1 MSLPLVTTIGD
12 RCRVC
17 FTCVRECPAK
27 AIRISGGQAEVIND
41 RCIGCGNCVQVCSQ
55 KAKQV
60 MSSIEDV
67 RALLAIPGKRVSA
80 CLAPSFPVEFSE
92 YSPEVFLGM
101 VRALGFELVNEVA
114 FGADLVSEQY
124 HDLVQQYSDSGK
136 HFLATACAAA
146 VEYVEHLAPHL
157 TDSLAPIASP
167 MLAMARY
174 VHRMYGDDVGVVF
187 IGPCIAKKA
196 EAIELSHGQIDAVL
210 TFAELRDMF
219 KAAGL
224 NPETVEPSKFD
235 PPLARLGG
243 IYPVSGG
250 LMQTAKIDE
259 RLMSS
264 DGAVVD
270 GHNTFVDAIREFE
283 SGAIHATLVE
293 VMACN
298 GCIMGPAVSAKVPLY
313 TRRAMIAEYVR
324 SRMADFDADKWVE
337 DMHRYPDLDL
347 SQSYTAD
354 DRRMTTPTREEVND
368 ILRNIGKLS
377 SEDELNCGAC
387 GYDTCLEHAIAIHQG
402 LAENEMCLP
411 YTIDKL
417 KSSVTELADVNK
429 RLEHAQHALVQGEKL
444 ASMGQLAAGIAHE
457 VNNPL
462 GVVLMYSHMLAE
474 ECDTNPEMK
483 EDLKVI
489 SDQADRCKRI
499 VSGLLNFARQNR
511 VLLQPTNLNNF
522 VKSVLLGLHGHEGI
536 IVETVTPPPD
546 TMAEIDSDQM
556 LQVLTNLMSNAIEA
570 TPEGGKVTLTCQVTD
585 RQVIFKV
592 ADTGVG
598 IKQENKDRI
607 FTPFFTTKPI
617 GKGTGLGLPVSYGIV
632 KMHRGDIRF
641 ESNADPVQGPTGTT
655 FFVTVPRYGNNV

>member
-60 MSSIEDV
+60 MSSIDDV
-67 RALLAIPGKRVSA
+67 RTLLATPGRRVSA
-80 CLAPSFPVEFSE
+80 CLAPSFPVEFSD
-92 YSPEVFLGM
+92 YPPEAFLGM

-114 FGADLVSEQY
+114 FGADLVSERY
-124 HDLVQQYSDSGK
+124 HDLVQQYSDTGR

-146 VEYVEHLAPHL
+146 VKYVEHLAPHL
-157 TDSLAPIASP
+157 TDSLAPVASP
-167 MLAMARY
+167 MVAMARY
-174 VHRMYGDDVGVVF
+174 VHRMYGDDVAVVF
-187 IGPCIAKKA
+187 VGPCIAKKA
-196 EAIELSHGQIDAVL
+196 EAIELSRGQIDAVL
-210 TFAELRDMF
+210 TFVELRDMF
-219 KAAGL
+219 RDAGIA
-224 NPETVEPSKFD
+224 PDSVEPSRFD

-298 GCIMGPAVSAKVPLY
+298 GCIMGPAVSATVPLY

-324 SRMADFDADKWVE
+324 SRMADFDADRWVE

-354 DRRMTTPTREEVND
+354 DRRMTTPNREEVND
-368 ILRNIGKLS
+368 ILRNMGKNS
-377 SEDELNCGAC
+377 SKDELNCGAC

-402 LAENEMCLP
+402 LAESEMCLP
-411 YTIDKL
+411 YAIDKL
-417 KSSVTELADVNK
+417 KSSVAELADVNK
-429 RLEHAQHALVQGEKL
+429 RLEHAQHALIQGEKL

-474 ECDTNPEMK
+474 ECDANSEMK

-489 SDQADRCKRI
+489 SDQADRCKKI

-511 VLLQPTNLNNF
+511 VLLQPTNLGNF
-522 VKSVLLGLHGHEGI
+522 VKSVLLGLHEHEGVTI
-536 IVETVTPPPD
+536 ETQLPPPD

-570 TPEGGKVTLTCQVTD
+570 TSEGGKVTLTCQVTD

-592 ADTGVG
+592 ADTGCG
-598 IKQENKDRI
+598 IKAEHRDRI

-617 GKGTGLGLPVSYGIV
+617 GRGTGLGLPVSYGIV

-641 ESNADPVQGPTGTT
+641 ESNADPEQGPTGTT

>member
-1 MSLPLVTTIGD
+1 MALPLVTTIGD

-17 FTCVRECPAK
+17 YTCVRECPAK
-27 AIRISGGQAEVIND
+27 AIRISGGQAEVIKD

-60 MSSIEDV
+60 MRSVEKV
-67 RALLAIPGKRVSA
+67 QEMLATPGRRLSA
-80 CLAPSFPVEFSE
+80 CIAPSFPVEFSDCP
-92 YSPEVFLGM
+92 PEQFLGM
-101 VRALGFELVNEVA
+101 VKALGFELVNEVA
-114 FGADLVSEQY
+114 FGADLVSERY
-124 HDLVQQYSDSGK
+124 HDLVKDYADTGK

-146 VEYVEHLAPHL
+146 VKYVEHLSPHL

-167 MLAMARY
+167 MVAMARY
-174 VHRMYGDDVGVVF
+174 VHRMYGDDVDVVF
-187 IGPCIAKKA
+187 VGPCIAKKA
-196 EAIELSHGQIDAVL
+196 EAIELSHGQVKEVL
-210 TFAELRDMF
+210 TFAELREMF
-219 KAAGL
+219 EQAGL
-224 NPETVEPSKFD
+224 KPETAEPSRFD

-264 DGAVVD
+264 EGAVVD
-270 GHNTFVDAIREFE
+270 GHNTFVDAIREFD
-283 SGAIHATLVE
+283 SGAIQATLVE

-298 GCIMGPAVSAKVPLY
+298 GCIMGPAVSATVPLY

-324 SRMADFDADKWVE
+324 QRMADFDADRWVE

-347 SQSYTAD
+347 SQSFSPED
-354 DRRMTTPTREEVND
+354 MRMTTPTREEVND
-368 ILRNIGKLS
+368 ILLKIGKAS
-377 SEDELNCGAC
+377 SVDELNCGAC

-411 YTIDKL
+411 YTIDML
-417 KSSVTELADVNK
+417 KKSVTELADVNK
-429 RLEHAQHALVQGEKL
+429 RLEHAQHALIQGEKL

-474 ECDTNPEMK
+474 ECDANPEMK

-511 VLLQPTNLNNF
+511 VLLQPTNLDRF
-522 VKSVLLGLHGHEGI
+522 VKSVLLGLHAHEG
-536 IVETVTPPPD
+536 VTVDTVTPPPD

-556 LQVLTNLMSNAIEA
+556 LQVLTNLMSNALEA

-592 ADTGVG
+592 SDTGVG
-598 IKQENKDRI
+598 IKAEHKDRI

-617 GKGTGLGLPVSYGIV
+617 GRGTGLGLPVSYGIV

-641 ESNADPVQGPTGTT
+641 ESNADPGQGPTGTT
-655 FFVTVPRYGNNV
+655 FFVTIPRYGNNV

>member
-67 RALLAIPGKRVSA
+67 RALLAIPGKTVSA

-124 HDLVQQYSDSGK
+124 HDLVQQYSDTGK

-196 EAIELSHGQIDAVL
+196 EAIELSDGQIDAVL

-219 KAAGL
+219 KEAGL
-224 NPETVEPSKFD
+224 NHESVEPSRFD

-474 ECDTNPEMK
+474 ECETNPEMK

-522 VKSVLLGLHGHEGI
+522 VKSVLLGLHAHEGI
-536 IVETVTPPPD
+536 TVETVTPPVD

-598 IKQENKDRI
+598 IKPENRDRI

-641 ESNADPVQGPTGTT
+641 ESNADPAQGPTGTT

>member
-17 FTCVRECPAK
+17 YTCVRECPAK

-60 MSSIEDV
+60 MRSNEEV
-67 RALLAIPGKRVSA
+67 KALLTTPGRRVSA

-92 YSPEVFLGM
+92 YKPEQFLGM
-101 VRALGFELVNEVA
+101 VRALGFDLVNEVA
-114 FGADLVSEQY
+114 FGADLVSERY
-124 HDLVQQYSDSGK
+124 HELVQQYADTDRR
-136 HFLATACAAA
+136 FLATACAAA
-146 VEYVEHLAPHL
+146 VKYVEHLAPHL
-157 TDSLAPIASP
+157 TDSLAPVASP

-174 VHRMYGDDVGVVF
+174 VHRMYGDDVAVVF

-196 EAIELSHGQIDAVL
+196 EGIELSRGQIDAVL
-210 TFAELRDMF
+210 TFVELREMF
-219 KAAGL
+219 EEAGL
-224 NPETVEPSKFD
+224 VPAAVEPARFD

-298 GCIMGPAVSAKVPLY
+298 GCIMGPAISATVPLY

-337 DMHRYPDLDL
+337 EMHRFPDLDL

-354 DRRMTTPTREEVND
+354 DRRMTTPTREEVNE
-368 ILRNIGKLS
+368 ILRNMGKKS
-377 SEDELNCGAC
+377 AADELNCGAC
-387 GYDTCLEHAIAIHQG
+387 GYETCLEHAISIHQG

-429 RLEHAQHALVQGEKL
+429 RLEHAQHALIQGEKL

-474 ECDTNPEMK
+474 ECDTAPEMK
-483 EDLKVI
+483 EDLKII
-489 SDQADRCKRI
+489 SDQADRCKKI
-499 VSGLLNFARQNR
+499 VAGLLNFARQNR
-511 VLLQPTNLNNF
+511 VLLQPTNLSQF
-522 VKSVLLGLHGHEGI
+522 VKSVLLGLHEHDGI
-536 IVETVTPPPD
+536 TIETQTPPPE
-546 TMAEIDSDQM
+546 TMAEMDSDQM
-556 LQVLTNLMSNAIEA
+556 LQVLTNLMANAIEA
-570 TPEGGKVTLTCQVTD
+570 TPEGGKVTLSCQVTD

-592 ADTGVG
+592 ADTGIG
-598 IKQENKDRI
+598 IKPENRDRI

-632 KMHRGDIRF
+632 KMHRGDIRY
-641 ESNADPVQGPTGTT
+641 ESNADPEQGPTGTT